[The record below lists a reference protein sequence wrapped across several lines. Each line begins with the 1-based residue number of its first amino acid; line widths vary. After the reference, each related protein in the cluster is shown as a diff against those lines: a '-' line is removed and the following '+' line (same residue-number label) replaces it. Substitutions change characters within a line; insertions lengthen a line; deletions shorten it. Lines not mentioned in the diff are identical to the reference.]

1 MMCDKVTI
9 ILLNDA
15 REMRARQID
24 ELKRYTARK
33 EELEVKLKI
42 LRAEIRLTED
52 IIRLIERETVT
63 NPIPPVLK

>member
-33 EELEVKLKI
+33 EELEVNS
-42 LRAEIRLTED
+42 TD
-52 IIRLIERETVT
+52 
-63 NPIPPVLK
+63 